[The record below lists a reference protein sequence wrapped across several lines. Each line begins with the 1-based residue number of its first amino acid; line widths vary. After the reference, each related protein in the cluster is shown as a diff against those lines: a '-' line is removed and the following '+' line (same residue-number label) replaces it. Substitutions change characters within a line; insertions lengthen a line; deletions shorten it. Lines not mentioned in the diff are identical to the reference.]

1 MHEAQYNGLIPGRL
15 GHEDSPTTGKRRAV
29 RYLVMSDI
37 HANLPALE
45 AVLADALPYDEVWFL
60 GDLVGY
66 GPDPNECIERVRELP
81 CTSLAGNH
89 DWAVL
94 GRLDLNSFNR
104 DARAAY
110 TWTREELTTES
121 REYLSDLPSRAEPD
135 GVTIVHAS
143 PREPI
148 WEYVLDTHVALA
160 NFDHFST
167 ALCLLGHSHIPLLFV
182 LDDDG
187 QRCAVA
193 LPEDRDPVVL
203 DSSRVILNPGS
214 VGQPRDG
221 DPRASYAIL
230 DTDEATWELHRV
242 EYSIETVQ
250 KRMRDRK
257 LPRRLIARLAF
268 GY

>member
-1 MHEAQYNGLIPGRL
+1 
-15 GHEDSPTTGKRRAV
+15 V

-45 AVLADALPYDEVWFL
+45 AVLADAFLYDEVWLL

-66 GPDPNECIERVRELP
+66 GPDPNECIEVVRELP
-81 CTSLAGNH
+81 CTNLAGNH
-89 DWAVL
+89 DWGVL
-94 GRLDLNSFNR
+94 GKLDLSSFNSE
-104 DARAAY
+104 ARRANA
-110 TWTREELTTES
+110 WTREELTPDS
-121 REYLSDLPSRAEPD
+121 SEYLNSLSPKAEPD

-167 ALCLLGHSHIPLLFV
+167 DLCLLGHSHIPLLFM
-182 LDDDG
+182 LDEERH
-187 QRCAVA
+187 RCAAA
-193 LPEDRDPVVL
+193 LPEEGDLVVL
-203 DSSRVILNPGS
+203 DSRRVILNPGS

-230 DTDEATWELHRV
+230 DADEATWEVHRV
-242 EYSIETVQ
+242 EYPVETVQ
-250 KRMRDRK
+250 KRMRDRN